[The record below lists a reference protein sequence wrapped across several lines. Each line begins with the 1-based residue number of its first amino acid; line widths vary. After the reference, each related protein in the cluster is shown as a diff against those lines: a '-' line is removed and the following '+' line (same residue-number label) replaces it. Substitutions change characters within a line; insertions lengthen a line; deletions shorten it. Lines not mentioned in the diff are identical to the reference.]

1 MISDLL
7 SFEKRVMYQE
17 RTGILTS
24 RKKKNDKEMFLYN
37 MNIIFK
43 KQGKKSP

>member
-17 RTGILTS
+17 RIGILTS